1 MPIHAPA
8 PAPHFRE
15 TPGRALIRALLLAII
30 CAHAGAFLTAKDKS
44 PIQYKIPIP
53 TPPDFSTLDWLQG
66 QWTGKTLSNGA
77 PGEAHLSVSPDLEKH
92 FLVFRGEI
100 SLPATPT
107 VPALKESWMGIL
119 SPSPEGAGFILRV
132 FSSTGFMTR
141 YRMTSDGAELHWNP
155 EGGEAPPPG
164 WLFRRTWARTG
175 PDEFSE
181 TVQVAPPGKAFFD
194 YFTAKFARVTAPA
207 KSNPAKPTP
216 PKSTP
221 AKPSPAP

>member
-1 MPIHAPA
+1 
-8 PAPHFRE
+8 
-15 TPGRALIRALLLAII
+15 
-30 CAHAGAFLTAKDKS
+30 
-44 PIQYKIPIP
+44 
-53 TPPDFSTLDWLQG
+53 
-66 QWTGKTLSNGA
+66 
-77 PGEAHLSVSPDLEKH
+77 
-92 FLVFRGEI
+92 
-100 SLPATPT
+100 
-107 VPALKESWMGIL
+107 MGIL